1 MSSFSTR
8 QLFANADLVDD
19 QWLEML
25 VKGATDPASR
35 HAVFSFLAGFW
46 RQNYRKA
53 FAAITQ
59 PTLVVMGDRASSI
72 SRDKQDTPERRLA
85 DYLKCL
91 PHGEGV
97 KIAGRNVLPYESTSD
112 FTATLAAFE
121 NKKLT
126 A

>member
-72 SRDKQDTPERRLA
+72 SKNKQDTPERRLA

-91 PHGEGV
+91 PHGEGFWLLV
-97 KIAGRNVLPYESTSD
+97 VMSCPTSQQV
-112 FTATLAAFE
+112 TL
-121 NKKLT
+121 LLH
-126 A
+126 

>member
-1 MSSFSTR
+1 M
-8 QLFANADLVDD
+8 FADTEQVDHE
-19 QWLEML
+19 WLGL
-25 VKGATDPASR
+25 LAKGAANPASR

-46 RQNYRKA
+46 RQDYRKA

-72 SRDKQDTPERRLA
+72 SKNKQDTPERRLA

-121 NKKLT
+121 NKIST